1 MTSPEEKQ
9 TDRKETGLA
18 VGVGAFKEPIHSALI
33 NPLES
38 SQGSPGESCSS
49 VIQGG
54 VSEMDWLAFSGCWGA
69 SGITGQKCSLPPTRV
84 WLR

>member
-1 MTSPEEKQ
+1 MTSSEEKQ
-9 TDRKETGLA
+9 ADRKETGLA
-18 VGVGAFKEPIHSALI
+18 VGAGAFKEPIHSALI

-38 SQGSPGESCSS
+38 AQESPDESHSS

-54 VSEMDWLAFSGCWGA
+54 VSETDWLGFSGCWGA
-69 SGITGQKCSLPPTRV
+69 TGVIGQKCSPPTLRV